1 MEPIVENTAKD
12 ILKGAKTSDVA
23 RTNGLSDSIC
33 REYLHKYCKTVNR
46 SAYEALAVEAVNQ
59 GHSTPPKWML
69 QQQKA
74 EFLKEQPVCRPLT
87 EVEKELASV
96 SADCDN
102 LERLYRSRNCARA
115 QLRRE
120 LSELKR
126 MAND

>member
-1 MEPIVENTAKD
+1 MEPIVEKTAKK
-12 ILKGAKTSDVA
+12 ILQGAKTADVA
-23 RTNGLSDSIC
+23 RTYGLSDAIC

-46 SAYEALAVEAVNQ
+46 STYEALAVEAVNQ
-59 GHSTPPKWML
+59 GHCTPPKWML
-69 QQQKA
+69 QQSKS
-74 EFLKEQPVCRPLT
+74 EFLKERSVYRPLT